1 MATMENTP
9 IQDMANKLDPKA
21 LDNEFAE
28 PEKPENPYGLTDAE
42 LLQIAKD
49 FHKESFDNRWV
60 WERQWMRNI
69 HYVNMRQWLVYDQR
83 SNQWK
88 DKRMA
93 KHIPRPVSSKPK
105 EGVQAIRAIFTSV
118 KLGATVRPNGTDPK
132 NVAVANAAD
141 EMAPLLHEE
150 HEMEANLNEFDYW
163 LIVTGNAFLHEFLE
177 YDYKYGAVTVRSLE
191 CAACGEVYPEDE
203 IAEAGQVCPSCG
215 APGPFADAVDE
226 ETGEPSV
233 TTRPLSRG
241 ATVVLSPFE
250 IAFPNFYARFSDVP
264 GVIRLRWRSK
274 QYAQSHPDLK
284 QQMVNYS
291 YNTQPGDRTL
301 AIFKSLPNYND
312 MGVAPT
318 QNSNSLGRTTAEEGY
333 AEYEYWFRPS
343 EKYPQ
348 GLVFRVAGEGQSA
361 RVLHLEDSEGLPGVL
376 PNKDVD
382 GNPLFPFQ
390 HATYEQVGGRV
401 YGSGPIDAVINL
413 IDDLNKLNSMI
424 LMIIQ
429 RMANPLWMIPKGSEI
444 EKFTGAPGLVV
455 KWNPLTVGGNAKPE
469 RIPGEGPHGSF
480 FEIRNMILK
489 DIEDAMGTYDII
501 KGAKPTGVEAFSAL
515 QLLVERSQS
524 RMASA
529 FQSRGSAYRDW
540 LKIALEIE
548 RQFGPQQRI
557 VSVMLPSRAW
567 TLQTYMNAN
576 LQGAFTVVIEDGST
590 TPKTNL
596 GTRAAIEHLSQLGVI
611 NPQDP
616 DQAYQILTQFGQT
629 KLIPSMDVH
638 VQAALQKQEAFEQ
651 WAADPMN
658 VQQHAMNLQ
667 QQFMQYQEKAAMV
680 QPDPMTGEPMGMPEP
695 PKMTAGSPLAWKPWY
710 KPEIHKQEF
719 LKWANSDKIRHM
731 LQQTP
736 GLEVL
741 LSGHL
746 EEIDMALAQAAM
758 LSMAGG
764 AQVNLGV
771 SKGNP
776 NGGGT
781 AMAGSN
787 RESGNPGD
795 MPKGNGQGA
804 QNAGPR

>member
-1 MATMENTP
+1 MAMENTP
-9 IQDMANKLDPKA
+9 IQDVENSLPVED
-21 LDNEFAE
+21 EQ
-28 PEKPENPYGLTDAE
+28 PENPYGLTDAD

-93 KHIPRPVSSKPK
+93 KHIPRPVTSKPK

-132 NVAVANAAD
+132 NVAVANTAD
-141 EMAPLLHEE
+141 EFAPVLHEE
-150 HEMEANLNEFDYW
+150 HEMESNLNEFDYW
-163 LIVTGNAFLHEFLE
+163 FIVTGNAFLHEFLE
-177 YDYKYGAVTVRSLE
+177 YDYKYGSTTVRTLHCE
-191 CAACGEVYPEDE
+191 ACGEEYPEDE
-203 IAEAGQVCPSCG
+203 IAEAGQVCPHCG
-215 APGPFADAVDE
+215 APGPFSEAVDE
-226 ETGEPSV
+226 ETGEPVV

-250 IAFPNFYARFSDVP
+250 LAFPNFYARFEDSP

-274 QYAQSHPDLK
+274 QYAENHPDLK
-284 QQMVNYS
+284 SQMVNYS
-291 YNTQPGDRTL
+291 YSTQPGDRTL

-312 MGVAPT
+312 MGLAPI
-318 QNSNSLGRTTAEEGY
+318 QQSNSFGGSTAEEGY

-343 EKYPQ
+343 EKYPK
-348 GLVFRVAGEGQSA
+348 GLVFRVAGQGNSA
-361 RVLHLEDSEGLPGVL
+361 RILHLEKTEGLPGVL
-376 PNKDVD
+376 PNTDIE

-390 HATYEQVGGRV
+390 HAAYEQVGGRI
-401 YGSGPIDAVINL
+401 YGSGPIDAVITK
-413 IDDLNKLNSMI
+413 IDDLNQLDSMI
-424 LMIIQ
+424 KMIIQ

-480 FEIRNMILK
+480 FSIREMILK
-489 DIEDAMGTYDII
+489 DIEDSMGTYDII

-524 RMASA
+524 RMAGA
-529 FQSRGSAYRDW
+529 FQARGLAYKGW

-567 TLQTYMNAN
+567 TLQTFMNAN
-576 LQGAFTVVIEDGST
+576 LQGSFSIVIEDGST

-596 GTRAAIEHLSQLGVI
+596 GTRAAIEHLKQLGVI
-611 NPQDP
+611 NPADP

-651 WAADPMN
+651 WAGDPMK
-658 VQQHAMNLQ
+658 VQQHAMQMQ
-667 QQFMQYQEKAAMV
+667 QQFVMFQQKAAMA
-680 QPDPMTGEPMGMPEP
+680 QPDPATGAPVGIGEPPSFTKG
-695 PKMTAGSPLAWKPWY
+695 TPLDWKPWY
-710 KPEIHKQEF
+710 KPEIHMQEF
-719 LKWANSDKIRHM
+719 MKWANSDRM
-731 LQQTP
+731 RMLLQQNP
-736 GLEVL
+736 GLEVYL
-741 LSGHL
+741 TAHL
-746 EEIDMALAQAAM
+746 DQMKQALIEAAM
-758 LSMAGG
+758 LQMGG
-764 AQVNLGV
+764 NAQVNVGIQ
-771 SKGNP
+771 KGGP

-787 RESGNPGD
+787 RESGNPAD
-795 MPKGNGQGA
+795 VPSGNGQGA

>member
-1 MATMENTP
+1 MAMMENTP
-9 IQDMANKLDPKA
+9 LQDVENQLEP
-21 LDNEFAE
+21 AE
-28 PEKPENPYGLTDAE
+28 EEKPENPYGLSDAD

-69 HYVNMRQWLVYDQR
+69 HYVNMRQWLVYEQR

-93 KHIPRPVSSKPK
+93 KHIPRPVTSKPK
-105 EGVQAIRAIFTSV
+105 EGVQAIRAIFTAI

-141 EMAPLLHEE
+141 EIAPLLHEE
-150 HEMEANLNEFDYW
+150 HDMEGNLNEADYW
-163 LIVTGNAFLHEFLE
+163 LIVTGNMFLHEFLD
-177 YDYKYGAVTVRSLE
+177 YDFKYGQTTVRKLH
-191 CAACGEVYPEDE
+191 CAACDEEYGEDE
-203 IAEAGQVCPSCG
+203 IAEAGQLCPSCG
-215 APGPFADAVDE
+215 APGPFDDVVDE
-226 ETGEPSV
+226 KTGQPAVES
-233 TTRPLSRG
+233 RPLSRG

-250 IAFPNFYARFSDVP
+250 LAFPNYYARFEDAP

-274 QYAQSHPDLK
+274 EYAQNHPDLK
-284 QQMVNYS
+284 IQMANYS
-291 YNTQPGDRTL
+291 YSTQPGDRTL

-312 MGVAPT
+312 MGVGPS
-318 QNSNSLGRTTAEEGY
+318 QGNSVGGATVEQGY

-343 EKYPQ
+343 EKYPK
-348 GLVFRVAGEGQSA
+348 GLVFRVAGEGQNS
-361 RVLHLEDSEGLPGVL
+361 RILHLEDSEGLPGEL
-376 PNKDVD
+376 PYRDVE

-390 HATYEQVGGRV
+390 HATYEQVGGRI
-401 YGSGPIDAVINL
+401 YGSGPIDAVITKV
-413 IDDLNKLNSMI
+413 DDLNQLDSMI
-424 LMIIQ
+424 KMIIQ

-469 RIPGEGPHGSF
+469 RIAGEGPHGSF

-489 DIEDAMGTYDII
+489 DIEDAMGTYDIV

-529 FQSRGSAYRDW
+529 FQSRGAAYRDW

-557 VSVMLPSRAW
+557 LSVMLPSRSW
-567 TLQTYMNAN
+567 TLQTFMNAN
-576 LQGAFTVVIEDGST
+576 LQGAFQVVIEDGST

-651 WAADPMN
+651 WSQNMQG
-658 VQQHAMNLQ
+658 VQQHAMQ
-667 QQFMQYQEKAAMV
+667 MQGEFMKFQDASMNA
-680 QPDPMTGEPMGMPEP
+680 QPDPMTGEPIGMPEP
-695 PKMTAGSPLAWKPWY
+695 PSFTKGTPLAWKPWY

-719 LKWANSDKIRHM
+719 MKWANSDKIRQL
-731 LQQTP
+731 LQTQP
-736 GLEVL
+736 GLEIYLTTHLADIDKSLMEAAVL
-741 LSGHL
+741 
-746 EEIDMALAQAAM
+746 AM
-758 LSMAGG
+758 GG
-764 AQVNLGV
+764 SAQVNVGV
-771 SKGNP
+771 QKGGP

-781 AMAGSN
+781 AMGGSN
-787 RESGNPGD
+787 RESGNVAD
-795 MPKGNGQGA
+795 VPKGNGQGA